1 MPRIF
6 DKTAVLAF
14 VFSLATFAPLAAQ
27 QASPEEFK
35 QRVDG
40 VFSTSCTL
48 CHNSQSAAGGLI
60 MSHFLSP
67 SSISDNRDEWELIL
81 QKMES
86 GEMPPPAMPRP
97 SATDVAALATFIRS
111 EFTKADALIK
121 PDPGRVTARRL
132 NRTEYTNTVR
142 DLLGVSFNARND
154 FPTDDSG
161 HGFDNIGDVL
171 TISPVL
177 MERYMAAAET
187 IASRAVGA
195 DPLPAKPI
203 EWDYDAK
210 DKAIQRL
217 DVSTIQAQHR
227 VGWDAEYIVRLGL
240 PGERGEDAAP
250 VRLGFWMDGKLLH
263 EMMAETKPSGLTYFN
278 PLSLE
283 EFRLTLPAGDHTF
296 RAGFIDDEFIKTFP
310 EEDYYDRDKNKFLS
324 SITFVGPFA
333 TDVVPES
340 RKQILTCD
348 PATGPAC
355 VNSIVSRL
363 ARLAYRRPVTDTE
376 VSRLVHFYDLA
387 IAEDLS
393 PEQGVQLALQAMLVS
408 PHFLF
413 RIERDPNPTDPE
425 AQHVVSDLE
434 LASRLSYF
442 IWNSMPDEE
451 LLTLAEAGT
460 LSNPDTLRA
469 QVDRLLADDKAA
481 SLAESF
487 AGQWLEIRALE
498 NVNPDPDKFPDWQPE
513 LRDAM
518 KTETTLFFEEILKK
532 NRPMV
537 DFLDADFTFLNGLLA
552 KHYGIE
558 GVTGPD
564 FRRVDLSTAQ
574 RGGILSHGS
583 VLTVTSYPT
592 RTSPVIR
599 GKYVLQNILGTP
611 PPPPPPNVPALD
623 EESVGQGASLR
634 EQMEAHRSNPAC
646 ATCHARMDAL
656 GFGLENY
663 DAIGKWRTEDG
674 EFPVDSSGVLP
685 SGESFETPKELRVI
699 LQDQLPV
706 FARNLTEKMLT
717 YSLGRGLEPFDRA
730 TVNQLMTRLEADDYR
745 FQTLIHEVVQSLPF
759 LERRGEAVSGAKEI
773 AQR

>member
-1 MPRIF
+1 MPRNF
-6 DKTAVLAF
+6 VTTLAVAI
-14 VFSLATFAPLAAQ
+14 VVTFGTLAPLTAQ
-27 QASPEEFK
+27 QSSPDEFR
-35 QRVDG
+35 QRVD
-40 VFSTSCTL
+40 VLFSTSCTL
-48 CHNSQSAAGGLI
+48 CHSSQLSSGGLN
-60 MSHFLSP
+60 MGSFMAP
-67 SSISDNRDEWELIL
+67 SSVVDHRDEWELIL

-86 GEMPPPAMPRP
+86 GEMPPPSIPRP
-97 SATDVAALATFIRS
+97 AAADIEAFATFVRS
-111 EFTKADALIK
+111 EFAKADANIK

-161 HGFDNIGDVL
+161 HGFDNIADVL

-187 IASRAVGA
+187 VASRAVGA
-195 DPLPAKPI
+195 DPLPVKPI
-203 EWDYDAK
+203 ESGYDAK

-217 DVSTIQAQHR
+217 DVSNIQAQHR
-227 VGWDAEYIVRLGL
+227 VGWDAEYIIRLGL
-240 PGERGEDAAP
+240 PGERSADAAP
-250 VRLGFWMDGKLLH
+250 VKLGFWMDGKLLH
-263 EMMAETKPSGLTYFN
+263 EMMAETKPSGLEYFN

-296 RAGFIDDEFIKTFP
+296 RAGFIDDEFVKTLP
-310 EEDYYDRDKNKFLS
+310 EEDYYERDKNKFLS

-333 TDVVPES
+333 TDAVPES
-340 RKQILTCD
+340 RKRILTCD
-348 PATGPAC
+348 PSTGPAC
-355 VNSIVSRL
+355 VGSIVSRL
-363 ARLAYRRPVTDTE
+363 ARLAYRRPVTSTE

-387 IAEDLS
+387 IQEDLS
-393 PEQGVQLALQAMLVS
+393 PEQGIQLAIQAMLVS

-425 AQHVVSDLE
+425 AHHGISDLE

-442 IWNSMPDEE
+442 IWNSMPDEQ
-451 LLTLAEAGT
+451 LLTLAEAGE
-460 LSNPDTLRA
+460 LSNRETLRV
-469 QVDRLLADDKAA
+469 QVDRMLADDKSA

-498 NVNPDPDKFPDWQPE
+498 NVNPDPDKFPSWQPE

-518 KTETTLFFEEILKK
+518 KTETTLFFEAILKE
-532 NRPMV
+532 NRPMA

-552 KHYGIE
+552 RHYGIE
-558 GVTGPD
+558 GVEGPD
-564 FRRVDLSTAQ
+564 FRRVELASSE

-623 EESVGQGASLR
+623 EDSVGQGASLR
-634 EQMEAHRSNPAC
+634 DQMEAHRANPAC

-663 DAIGKWRTEDG
+663 DAIGQWRTQDG

-699 LQDQLPV
+699 LQQQLPV

-759 LERRGEAVSGAKEI
+759 LERRGEAVSDTKEI

>member
-1 MPRIF
+1 MPRIPISQ
-6 DKTAVLAF
+6 AVIAVVVTLF
-14 VFSLATFAPLAAQ
+14 TLGPLPGQ
-27 QASPEEFK
+27 QASPDEFK

-40 VFSTSCTL
+40 LFSASCVV
-48 CHNSQSAAGGLI
+48 CHSSQVSSGGLNVG
-60 MSHFLSP
+60 SFLSP
-67 SSISDNRDEWELIL
+67 SSVVDNRDEWELIL

-86 GEMPPPAMPRP
+86 GEMPPPSMPRIDP
-97 SATDVAALATFIRS
+97 ADIEALASFVRS
-111 EFTKADALIK
+111 EFAKADASIK

-142 DLLGVSFNARND
+142 DLLGVSFNARNV

-187 IASRAVGA
+187 VASRAIGA

-203 EWDYDAK
+203 EWEYHAK

-227 VGWDAEYIVRLGL
+227 VGWDAEYIIRIGL
-240 PGERGEDAAP
+240 PGERAEDAAP
-250 VRLGFWMDGKLLH
+250 VQFGFWMDGKLLH
-263 EMMAETKPSGLTYFN
+263 QMAAETKPSGLEYFN
-278 PLSLE
+278 PRSLE
-283 EFRLTLPAGDHTF
+283 EFRLILPAGDHTF
-296 RAGFIDDEFIKTFP
+296 RAGFIDDDFIKTLA
-310 EEDYYDRDKNKFLS
+310 EEDYYDRKKNKYLD
-324 SITFVGPFA
+324 SITFVGPFE
-333 TDVVPES
+333 TDVEPAS
-340 RKQILTCD
+340 RKRILTCD
-348 PATGPAC
+348 PATGSAC
-355 VNSIVSRL
+355 VTDIISRL
-363 ARLAYRRPVTDTE
+363 ARLAYRRPVTPTE
-376 VSRLVHFYDLA
+376 VSRLAHFSDLA
-387 IAEDLS
+387 TKEGLS
-393 PEQGVQLALQAMLVS
+393 AEQGIQLAIQAMLVS

-413 RIERDPNPTDPE
+413 RVERDPNPTDPE
-425 AQHVVSDLE
+425 ATHSVSDVE

-451 LLTLAEAGT
+451 LLSLAEAGQ
-460 LSNPDTLRA
+460 LSDSETLRR
-469 QVDRLLADDKAA
+469 QVDRMLADEKSA

-498 NVNPDPDKFPDWQPE
+498 NVNPDPDKFPEWKPE

-518 KTETTLFFEEILKK
+518 KTETTLFFEAILKE
-532 NRPMV
+532 NRSMAE
-537 DFLDADFTFLNGLLA
+537 FLDADFTFLNGLLA
-552 KHYGIE
+552 KHYGID
-558 GVTGPD
+558 GVDGPD
-564 FRRVDLSTAQ
+564 FRRVDLVGGE
-574 RGGILSHGS
+574 RGGILSHAS

-623 EESVGQGASLR
+623 EEAVGQGASLR

-663 DAIGKWRTEDG
+663 DAIGRWRTQDG
-674 EFPVDSSGVLP
+674 DFPVDASGVLP
-685 SGESFETPKELRVI
+685 SGESFETPKELRAI
-699 LQDQLPV
+699 LQQQLPV

-717 YSLGRGLEPFDRA
+717 YALGRGLEPFDRA

-759 LERRGEAVSGAKEI
+759 LERRGEAVSETKEI